1 MALSKRSLN
10 QAKEV
15 LKQIYD
21 SNVNAIVTRATLDK
35 KIEQVKFP
43 YLKVTHEKF
52 YKEKNLT
59 AYANQQY
66 NPIRYWL
73 IDNWFLT
80 SEKINGIYTYYVNR
94 RRIGD
99 YLSGIIEIP
108 QEKVKRKS
116 STKNQAICVPAEEYN
131 KMCKMLSHYGV
142 TSDTLDK
149 RATEIHQAGN
159 DVVSSYNYAL
169 YDLLEECGGIT
180 EKKSNDPVV
189 ADVETKYAV
198 VSEYSVLEGILTKS
212 ELEMFFSEDRD
223 VNKYM
228 VFEAGKAVNI
238 QKKVT
243 TSITIE

>member
-43 YLKVTHEKF
+43 YLKVTQEKF

-94 RRIGD
+94 RRIDD

-108 QEKVKRKS
+108 QEKVERSRRKKGS
-116 STKNQAICVPAEEYN
+116 YVPKKEYD
-131 KMCKMLSHYGV
+131 KMCKMLADYGV
-142 TSDTLDK
+142 TSDTLDR
-149 RATEIHQAGN
+149 RATKIHQEGN